1 MEEKIKYKKITQK
14 PYCCCGACLEMILN
28 RHKITNKGQ
37 EDIAYELGLVV
48 PEKDEN
54 LFKKARIE
62 EKPIAGYGTQ
72 IQKEE
77 YSINNY
83 FRKHNIQLIQEYYY
97 ITDTEKAK
105 KFFLKNDDN
114 DILICC
120 HCGTLYDAPHA
131 DWGHM
136 LLFDHL
142 EDDIVVVLDPSPKR
156 NYEKIKIETLI
167 KSIEIHGIDKGAGF
181 WLIKKHN

>member
-77 YSINNY
+77 YSINN
-83 FRKHNIQLIQEYYY
+83 
-97 ITDTEKAK
+97 T
-105 KFFLKNDDN
+105 
-114 DILICC
+114 
-120 HCGTLYDAPHA
+120 P
-131 DWGHM
+131 
-136 LLFDHL
+136 
-142 EDDIVVVLDPSPKR
+142 PKSVSSSS
-156 NYEKIKIETLI
+156 NT
-167 KSIEIHGIDKGAGF
+167 
-181 WLIKKHN
+181 